1 MPSTLLFSR
10 RSRHLSPN
18 SAASS
23 ILLAVACLVS
33 AASAAAQPSVTEFP
47 AAATG
52 FLGKELPLMEAAVA
66 ARDRD
71 FFEESMGRMVEFSE
85 RWGFKSL
92 SNPALAPYRACTEAV
107 MDYNVVGL
115 CRLIPA
121 GDVCEPRLAPRFE
134 DNLRQCRA
142 LAARR

>member
-1 MPSTLLFSR
+1 MSSTFFFR
-10 RSRHLSPN
+10 FAPQLSPAAFLLAAICLVGASGATAQQ
-18 SAASS
+18 SAA
-23 ILLAVACLVS
+23 
-33 AASAAAQPSVTEFP
+33 EFP
-47 AAATG
+47 AAAVG
-52 FLGKELPLMEAAVA
+52 FLGKELPQMEAAVS

-71 FFEESMGRMVEFSE
+71 FFEQSMGRMVEFSE

-92 SNPALAPYRACTEAV
+92 SNPALTPYRACTEAV

-134 DNLRQCRA
+134 DNLRQCRE

>member
-1 MPSTLLFSR
+1 MSSTFFSR
-10 RSRHLSPN
+10 PARGLSPASFLLAAVCFLCASSAVAQQ
-18 SAASS
+18 SAA
-23 ILLAVACLVS
+23 
-33 AASAAAQPSVTEFP
+33 EFP
-47 AAATG
+47 AAAAG
-52 FLGKELPLMEAAVA
+52 FLGRELPQMEAAVS

-71 FFEESMGRMVEFSE
+71 FFEASMGRMVEFSE

-134 DNLRQCRA
+134 NNLRQCRE

>member
-1 MPSTLLFSR
+1 MSSPFSLR
-10 RSRHLSPN
+10 RSRHLSTG
-18 SAASS
+18 SLASS
-23 ILLAVACLVS
+23 LLLAAACLAG
-33 AASAAAQPSVTEFP
+33 AASATAQPAVAEFP
-47 AAATG
+47 GAATG
-52 FLGKELPLMEAAVA
+52 FLNKELPLMEAAVA

-121 GDVCEPRLAPRFE
+121 GDVCEPRLAPRFD
-134 DNLRQCRA
+134 DNLRQCRE
-142 LAARR
+142 LATRR